1 MKNIWK
7 LFIGEEKNQT
17 NMCQFRVNKTQQ
29 SSQTILRRTY
39 WAGSVWLQEMTCF
52 AFKPPRLSLLNGDP
66 SCSLP
71 TPFFFIHVL
80 WKSSFMWFM
89 VQNNPFFSH
98 TRPQFINYAKE
109 IILAALA
116 LRLLSFDWLPFANRR
131 FEQVGGAS
139 LMTARTVHLKR
150 LH

>member
-1 MKNIWK
+1 MGRKKKGKDGGLEMKNIWK

-17 NMCQFRVNKTQQ
+17 NMCQFSVNKTQQ

-71 TPFFFIHVL
+71 TPFFFYSCTLKEQLYV
-80 WKSSFMWFM
+80 
-89 VQNNPFFSH
+89 
-98 TRPQFINYAKE
+98 INGSK
-109 IILAALA
+109 
-116 LRLLSFDWLPFANRR
+116 
-131 FEQVGGAS
+131 
-139 LMTARTVHLKR
+139 
-150 LH
+150 